1 MSERFENA
9 IKKWYEESATANL
22 EYLDLASSQK
32 PTLSLLHNNIA
43 VIYDRVSLFAK
54 VSLKQF
60 KQILEENHSFKS
72 EIVQLR
78 KHIAS
83 LEQEFHSS
91 KPLSKSEIRELV
103 VEISKQPKL
112 VEEQAVKLTE
122 DLRIQVRKVE
132 SLLHE
137 VKTLIGG

>member
-1 MSERFENA
+1 MSERFESA

-22 EYLDLASSQK
+22 EYLDLAENQK
-32 PTLSLLHNNIA
+32 PSLSHINHNIS

-60 KQILEENHSFKS
+60 KQILEENHSFKF
-72 EIVQLR
+72 EIINLR
-78 KHIAS
+78 KHIS
-83 LEQEFHSS
+83 VLEKEIHSS
-91 KPLSKSEIRELV
+91 KPLSKAEIRELV

-112 VEEQAVKLTE
+112 VEEQALKLTE
-122 DLRIQVRKVE
+122 ALNKQVKKVE